1 MKRVCLVQA
10 RMGSTR
16 FPGKVLRDLLG
27 RPMLIRQLERLAA
40 CRSID
45 EIVIATT
52 THPRDDAIALAADE
66 AGVRVFR
73 GPEDDVLARLVR
85 AAQEAQADVVV
96 RVTADCPLIDPGTTD
111 RVIDELT
118 GNAGDC
124 DYASNVVRRTYP
136 RGLDAEAFFVDTLL
150 RVDRLAGTPAERE
163 HVTVTIRS
171 DRRGLFLIRSVED
184 TVDNSDLR
192 WTVDEER
199 DFTLVQRLYEELDL
213 THIVLPY
220 GEILAH
226 VRAHPELARKNQGV
240 GTWDPSARSAGVA
253 DQGGAR

>member
-16 FPGKVLRDLLG
+16 VPGKVLRDLLG

-52 THPRDDAIALAADE
+52 TNPSDDTVAQAADE
-66 AGVRVFR
+66 AGIRVFR
-73 GPEDDVLARLVR
+73 GPEDDVLARLVG
-85 AAQEAQADVVV
+85 AAQMARADVVV

-136 RGLDAEAFFVDTLL
+136 RGLDAEALFVDTLL
-150 RVDRLAGTPAERE
+150 RVHRLAGTPAERE
-163 HVTVTIRS
+163 HVTLTIRS
-171 DRRGLFLIRSVED
+171 TRRGLFVIRSVED

-199 DFTLVQRLYEELDL
+199 DFTLVQRLFEELDL
-213 THIVLPY
+213 TNVVLPY
-220 GEILAH
+220 AEILAH
-226 VRAHPELARKNQGV
+226 VRAHPELARMNQGV
-240 GTWDPSARSAGVA
+240 ATWDPSPHSASVA
-253 DQGGAR
+253 EQRGAL